1 MCLMTSAPSLGR
13 TCVKTMSRTSGITPA
28 AALVRARVT
37 ATLLVEETRRRL
49 GPVGTWLFPPE
60 LGQLPIGVE
69 REQVARIDR
78 LGYGSLWTGQ
88 SPANPSHREIVAQL
102 AIWLAATERTLVGS
116 GIVNVM
122 GRHPT
127 ITQAAAATLAEA
139 YPGRLVLG
147 LGAGHRFQAEALGET
162 YDRPVERMR
171 DYLDRMDAAAA
182 AAARPGAFPR
192 VLAALHP
199 RMLALARERADGAHP
214 FLVPVAHTAAARQA
228 LGPDKL
234 LVTQQAVLLDDD
246 PGRARGT
253 ARSLFTLGSIYGQ
266 NLRRFGFD
274 DADFADGASDRLID
288 AVIAWGDE
296 RAIAERVRE
305 HLEAG
310 ADHVLVHPLNPDL
323 RVGADWLD
331 RLAPVLLARRR
342 PGGR

>member
-1 MCLMTSAPSLGR
+1 M
-13 TCVKTMSRTSGITPA
+13 
-28 AALVRARVT
+28 T

-49 GPVGTWLFPPE
+49 GPAGAWVFPPE
-60 LGQLPIGVE
+60 LGQTPIDVE

-116 GIVNVM
+116 GIVNIM

-127 ITQAAAATLAEA
+127 ITQGAAATLAEA
-139 YPGRLVLG
+139 YPDRLVLG

-171 DYLDRMDAAAA
+171 GYLDRMDAAAA
-182 AAARPGAFPR
+182 AAARPVPR

-234 LVTQQAVLLDDD
+234 LIPHQAVLLDDD
-246 PGRARGT
+246 PGRARAT
-253 ARSLFTLGSIYGQ
+253 ARSLFTLGSMYGQ
-266 NLRRFGFD
+266 
-274 DADFADGASDRLID
+274 
-288 AVIAWGDE
+288 
-296 RAIAERVRE
+296 
-305 HLEAG
+305 
-310 ADHVLVHPLNPDL
+310 
-323 RVGADWLD
+323 
-331 RLAPVLLARRR
+331 
-342 PGGR
+342 